1 MGEKDRRLV
10 LVVQGD
16 RDDTVATMWLE
27 TPCDD
32 HGHHVMK
39 KQLSGLPARPQ
50 ESPQHWLLDVL
61 GDVRAELCLC
71 DAENLGED
79 AVRRILEATRG

>member
-1 MGEKDRRLV
+1 MSDKDRRLV

-16 RDDTVATMWLE
+16 REDTVATMWLE

-32 HGHHVMK
+32 HEHHVLR

-50 ESPQHWLLDVL
+50 ESPQNWLLDVL
-61 GDVRAELCLC
+61 GYVKAELCLC
-71 DAENLGED
+71 DAENLGQD
-79 AVRRILEATRG
+79 VVTRILEATRG